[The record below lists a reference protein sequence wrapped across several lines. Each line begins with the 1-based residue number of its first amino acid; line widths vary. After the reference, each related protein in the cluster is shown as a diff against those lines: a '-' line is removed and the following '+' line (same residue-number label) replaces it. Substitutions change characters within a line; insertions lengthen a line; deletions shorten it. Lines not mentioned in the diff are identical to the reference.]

1 MGSYRSRLNI
11 IADMLHVV
19 SQGGAKKT
27 QIMYQAN
34 LSYKLLTKY
43 LAEVVEARLV
53 RLQREERIY
62 VITSKGIEFLEKYK
76 KYSRHNKHLEKK
88 LNDLQNHRKV
98 LEELC
103 SNG

>member
-1 MGSYRSRLNI
+1 LGSYRSRLNI

-43 LAEVVEARLV
+43 LAEVVEARLI
-53 RLQREERIY
+53 RLQRNERIY

-76 KYSRHNKHLEKK
+76 KYSRRNKHIEKR
-88 LNDLQNHRKV
+88 LNDLQDHRKV
-98 LEELC
+98 LEELS

>member
-1 MGSYRSRLNI
+1 
-11 IADMLHVV
+11 
-19 SQGGAKKT
+19 
-27 QIMYQAN
+27 

-43 LAEVVEARLV
+43 LAEVIEACLI
-53 RLQREERIY
+53 RLQRERRCY
-62 VITSKGIEFLEKYK
+62 VITSKGIEFLEKYR
-76 KYSRHNKHLEKK
+76 KYSRNNRHLEKR